1 MNKNIETALSA
12 SLTCFASV
20 NRLDGQ
26 SFIGKLKEVF
36 NLEFDFLTKVDTFDA
51 VFDKHKQFGE
61 LRELF
66 FDLLMINFFDSDLNR
81 LEADYLESKEWE
93 DIEEQTLERGTELL
107 NLLLYIN
114 ECHNENIKPDLE
126 DFLKEFLLVEEDE
139 FQDEFLI
146 YEKVISNQH
155 LAQSSVEEICANAKI
170 LKIGQEM
177 KAFFVPFMAFF
188 LQPQVDDKT
197 EQELK
202 KYSANPAFELAV
214 YTLITNFNKK

>member
-1 MNKNIETALSA
+1 MNKNVETALSA
-12 SLTCFASV
+12 SLTRFASV
-20 NRLDGQ
+20 NQLDAQ
-26 SFIGKLKEVF
+26 SFIGNLKKVF
-36 NLEFDFLTKVDTFDA
+36 NLEFDFLTKVVNFDA
-51 VFDKHKQFGE
+51 VFDKYQQFGE

-81 LEADYLESKEWE
+81 LEAGYLESKEWE
-93 DIEEQTLERGTELL
+93 NIEEQTLDRGTELL

-114 ECHNENIKPDLE
+114 ECHNENIKPGLE
-126 DFLKEFLLVEEDE
+126 DFLKEFLLIEEDE
-139 FQDEFLI
+139 FQDEFHI
-146 YEKVISNQH
+146 YEEIINNQH
-155 LAQSSVEEICANAKI
+155 LAESSVKEICANAKI

-188 LQPQVDDKT
+188 LQPQVNDKT